1 MKKLVSSMLL
11 VGLMAGAVPAA
22 SSCAMPTGQGESSSL
37 SGVLS
42 SFPKADRA
50 GSTEEGRPLPEAVA
64 DGSYLATRCNEK
76 ASDDADASMRAKA
89 WNIRQDLYER
99 FGYVRDG
106 LLALQVAYA
115 KNRHYTV
122 RQKLER
128 AMELNKYME
137 ERLNRVYQ
145 DTLKGL
151 EVDLDKEEKS
161 MKESFD
167 RSAFWVDNAARMFE
181 HCQYTH

>member
-115 KNRHYTV
+115 KNRHHMV
-122 RQKLER
+122 QER
-128 AMELNKYME
+128 LKKAMNFNKYME
-137 ERLNRVYQ
+137 ESLNRFYRNALQ
-145 DTLKGL
+145 GL

-161 MKESFD
+161 MKEGFD
-167 RSAFWVDNAARMFE
+167 HSAFLVADIAQILGL
-181 HCQYTH
+181 CKYIY